1 MDKILDIIDSIAY
14 EKGLKVVEI
23 EVALKESLI
32 KTAQKMIDE
41 TLIYDAN
48 INRESKKLDLF
59 QKIEVVASDDK
70 RLTIEYTTEVS
81 SKGEEYQKIN
91 NKENFIVL
99 DEAKKLDPD
108 IQIGDFLN
116 YDLEF
121 ESMGRN
127 AASILFQ
134 NLEYR
139 LQRHIEDNLFEKYNS
154 KVGQTINSVITSV
167 DSQDN
172 SFMEIGEVRAIL
184 PRKNRIKGEFFKV
197 GDSIKAVVRAVRV
210 DKKHGL
216 IVEVS
221 RTSPKFLEALL
232 ALEVPELKDNRIT
245 IESSARIPGAR
256 AKIAISTSETNIDP
270 IGAIVGVKGV
280 RINAVS
286 EQLNKENIDCVEYS
300 EIPEIFISRALSP
313 AVVNSVKV
321 VSPATENEKAKA
333 IVTINADQKGR
344 AIGKVGLNIRLASM
358 LTKHDLELNV
368 IEGASTS
375 EDATSNEEIAPKKD
389 VSELEAL
396 FK

>member
-1 MDKILDIIDSIAY
+1 MDKIMDIIDSIAY
-14 EKGLKVVEI
+14 EKGLKISEI
-23 EVALKESLI
+23 EIALQESLI

-41 TLIYDAN
+41 TLIFDAKIDRDN
-48 INRESKKLDLF
+48 KKLNLF
-59 QKIEVVASDDK
+59 QKVEVVSNEDS
-70 RLTIEYTTEVS
+70 RLTIEFTKEVNDD
-81 SKGEEYQKIN
+81 GIEYEKIN
-91 NKENFIVL
+91 NKENFLCL
-99 DEAKKLDPD
+99 DEAKELDD
-108 IQIGDFLN
+108 ELEIGDFLN

-139 LQRHIEDNLFEKYNS
+139 LQRHIEDNLFKKYNS
-154 KVGQTINSVITSV
+154 QVGRTINSIITSV

-197 GDSIKAVVRAVRV
+197 GDAIKAVVRAVRV

-232 ALEVPELKDNRIT
+232 ALEVPELKDERIT

-256 AKIAISTSETNIDP
+256 AKIAISTIESNVDP

-286 EQLNKENIDCVEYS
+286 EQLNGENIDCIEFS
-300 EIPEIFISRALSP
+300 TITEIFISRALSP
-313 AVVNSVKV
+313 AIVNSVKIEK
-321 VSPATENEKAKA
+321 STNEEVKPKA

-358 LTKHDLELNV
+358 LTRHEIELNV

-375 EDATSNEEIAPKKD
+375 EDAKSNEDLAPKKD

>member
-1 MDKILDIIDSIAY
+1 MDKIIDIIDSIAY
-14 EKGLKVVEI
+14 EKGLKVVEV

-41 TLIYDAN
+41 TVVFDAEIDRGN
-48 INRESKKLDLF
+48 KKLNLF
-59 QKIEVVASDDK
+59 QKIEVVDNNEN
-70 RLTIEYTTEVS
+70 RLHIEFTKEVND
-81 SKGEEYQKIN
+81 KGEEYEKIN
-91 NKENFIVL
+91 NVENFISL
-99 DEAKKLDPD
+99 DEAKKLDED
-108 IQIGDFLN
+108 LEIGDFLN

-139 LQRHIEDNLFEKYNS
+139 LQRHIEDNLFQKYNS
-154 KVGQTINSVITSV
+154 QVGQTINSTVTSV
-167 DSQDN
+167 DKQDN

-184 PRKNRIKGEFFKV
+184 PRKNRIKGEIFKV
-197 GDSIKAVVRAVRV
+197 GDALKAVVRAVRV
-210 DKKHGL
+210 DKQHGL

-232 ALEVPELKDNRIT
+232 ALEVPELKDERIS
-245 IESSARIPGAR
+245 IEASARIPGSR
-256 AKIAISTSETNIDP
+256 AKIAISTNEVNVDP
-270 IGAIVGVKGV
+270 IGAIVGVKGI

-286 EQLNKENIDCVEYS
+286 EQLNNENIDCVEFS
-300 EIPEIFISRALSP
+300 AIPEIFISRALSP
-313 AVVNSVKV
+313 AVVNSVKIQD
-321 VSPATENEKAKA
+321 AKNEEEKPKA

-358 LTKHDLELNV
+358 LTKHEIELNV
-368 IEGASTS
+368 LEGETTDEGSVQSDDVT
-375 EDATSNEEIAPKKD
+375 PKKD
-389 VSELEAL
+389 ASELEAL

>member
-14 EKGLKVVEI
+14 EKGLKVEEI
-23 EVALKESLI
+23 EIALQESLV
-32 KTAQKMIDE
+32 KTAEKMIDE

-48 INRESKKLDLF
+48 INKETKSLELF
-59 QKIEVVASDDK
+59 QKIEVVSADDK
-70 RLTIEYTTEVS
+70 RLSLEFTKEINA
-81 SKGEEYQKIN
+81 KGEEYEKIN
-91 NKENFIVL
+91 NKENFIIL
-99 DEAKKLDPD
+99 DEAKDLDSD

-139 LQRHIEDNLFEKYNS
+139 LQRHIEDNLFSKYNS
-154 KVGQTINSVITSV
+154 QVGQTINSIITSV
-167 DSQDN
+167 DSLDN

-197 GDSIKAVVRAVRV
+197 GEAIKAVVRAVRV

-232 ALEVPELKDNRIT
+232 ALEVPELKDQRIT
-245 IESSARIPGAR
+245 IETCARIPGAR
-256 AKIAISTSETNIDP
+256 AKIAISTNETNIDP

-286 EQLNKENIDCVEYS
+286 QQLNNENIDCVEYS

-313 AVVNSVKV
+313 AVVNSVKIV
-321 VSPATENEKAKA
+321 REASETEKAKA

-358 LTKHDLELNV
+358 LTKHEIELNI
-368 IEGASTS
+368 IEGASTQ
-375 EDATSNEEIAPKKD
+375 EDAKSNEDIAPKKD
-389 VSELEAL
+389 ASELEAL

>member
-1 MDKILDIIDSIAY
+1 MDKIVDIIDSIAY
-14 EKGLKVVEI
+14 EKGLKISEI
-23 EVALKESLI
+23 EIALQESLI

-41 TLIYDAN
+41 TLIFDAKIDRKN
-48 INRESKKLDLF
+48 KKLNLF
-59 QKIEVVASDDK
+59 QKIEIVPSSDE
-70 RLTIEYTTEVS
+70 RLTIEFTKETNDD
-81 SKGEEYQKIN
+81 GIEYEKIN
-91 NKENFIVL
+91 NKENFLSL
-99 DEAKKLDPD
+99 DEAKKLDNELE
-108 IQIGDFLN
+108 IGDFLN

-121 ESMGRN
+121 ETMGRN
-127 AASILFQ
+127 AASILFK

-139 LQRHIEDNLFEKYNS
+139 LQRHIEDNLFKKYNS
-154 KVGQTINSVITSV
+154 RVGQTINSLITSV

-197 GDSIKAVVRAVRV
+197 GNAIKAVVKSVRV
-210 DKKHGL
+210 DKIHGL

-232 ALEVPELKDNRIT
+232 TLEVPELKDERIT
-245 IESSARIPGAR
+245 IEASARIPGAR
-256 AKIAISTSETNIDP
+256 AKIAISTIEPNIDP

-286 EQLNKENIDCVEYS
+286 KQLNGENIDCIEYS
-300 EIPEIFISRALSP
+300 TITEIFISRALSP
-313 AVVNSVKV
+313 AIVNSVKIEEAKDKDTK
-321 VSPATENEKAKA
+321 PKA

-344 AIGKVGLNIRLASM
+344 AIGKIGLNIRLVSM
-358 LTKHDLELNV
+358 LTKHDIELNV
-368 IEGASTS
+368 IEGISTS
-375 EDATSNEEIAPKKD
+375 EDAKSNENLEPKKD